1 MSWRTVHVS
10 DPEGLDA
17 GDGGLLKWKDDAPV
31 RETVTERGAV
41 RLVFDDGRDRQV
53 VRR

>member
-10 DPEGLDA
+10 DPEGLD
-17 GDGGLLKWKDDAPV
+17 GDDGLLKWKDDAPV
-31 RETVTERGAV
+31 REVRTDKGVTRLLFEDGPV
-41 RLVFDDGRDRQV
+41 REV